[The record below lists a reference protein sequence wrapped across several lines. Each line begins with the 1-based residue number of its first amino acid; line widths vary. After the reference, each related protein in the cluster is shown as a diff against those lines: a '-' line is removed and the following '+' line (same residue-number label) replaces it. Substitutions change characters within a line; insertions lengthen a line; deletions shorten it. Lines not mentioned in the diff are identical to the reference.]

1 MGLRIELAPRSF
13 DDLERAEAKRLTLT
27 LVPTSGK
34 KLHLVLHQDAS
45 VGIAGVMYDCAALL
59 ARRLCEEP
67 SLLGSKVV
75 ELGCGTGCAGLTA
88 AALGAKVVLTDRSER
103 ALHVVQQSA
112 KETGLEVRTS
122 RWEWH
127 EQLPAECRGASTVLA
142 TDVVY
147 SEDTSAL
154 LSALKAVTV
163 PGTVVLLVVRV
174 RSLAAL
180 AGLRSLLQ
188 DASRVFKECAPA
200 QLEPAARACLQRSGK
215 ELALPDAHDKTTYF
229 YRFVR

>member
-1 MGLRIELAPRSF
+1 MGLRVELAPRSF
-13 DDLERAEAKRLTLT
+13 DDLERAEAKRLLLTLT
-27 LVPTSGK
+27 PTSGK
-34 KLHLVLHQDAS
+34 KMQLVLHQDAS

-75 ELGCGTGCAGLTA
+75 ELGCGTGCAGLAA

-103 ALHVVQQSA
+103 ALQIAQRSA
-112 KETGLEVRTS
+112 KDTGLEIVTR

-127 EQLPAECRGASTVLA
+127 EPLPKECCEASTVLA

-154 LSALKAVTV
+154 LSALKAVAA

-188 DASRVFKECAPA
+188 GASHFFKECAPA

-215 ELALPDAHDKTTYF
+215 ELALSDTHDKTTYF